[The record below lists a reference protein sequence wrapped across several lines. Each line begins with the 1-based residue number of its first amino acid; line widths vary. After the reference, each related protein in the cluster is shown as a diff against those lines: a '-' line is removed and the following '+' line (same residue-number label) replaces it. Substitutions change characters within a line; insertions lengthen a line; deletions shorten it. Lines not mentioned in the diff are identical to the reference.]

1 MAEGTTRRTGR
12 RAKIIATTGGLVVGA
27 TMFGTM
33 AASAADDAN
42 VIHAC
47 VTKATAFSPG
57 GAVRVVSA
65 GTACKS
71 TETAL
76 TWNSTGLQGPVGPQ
90 GIQGPAG
97 GPGPAGPAGPQ
108 GAKGDQGVPGPQG
121 PKGDPGDTGATGPQ
135 GIQGAKGDQGI
146 QGPQGP
152 QGIQGAQGPQ
162 GATGIQAVGGCVNG
176 DASNCFGN
184 ATPGYAIS
192 KAGHV
197 YTITWSRNLN
207 NNGKSPVP
215 NVTVVGGA
223 HFTGFEQSSGSGG
236 GTLVLHF
243 DADTGFTFTLTAVA

>member
-1 MAEGTTRRTGR
+1 MGEDTKRRFGRRT
-12 RAKIIATTGGLVVGA
+12 KIIVTAGGLVVGA
-27 TMFGTM
+27 TIFGTM
-33 AASAADDAN
+33 AAAAADDAN

-47 VTKATAFSPG
+47 VTKATAFSAG
-57 GAVRVVSA
+57 GAVRIVSA

-71 TETAL
+71 NETAL

-97 GPGPAGPAGPQ
+97 PPGPAGPLGPQ

-121 PKGDPGDTGATGPQ
+121 PKGATGDTGATGAQ

-146 QGPQGP
+146 QGPQGA
-152 QGIQGAQGPQ
+152 QGIQGPQGPK
-162 GATGIQAVGGCVNG
+162 GDTGIQAVGGCVNA
-176 DASNCFGN
+176 DASNCFGDP
-184 ATPGYAIS
+184 TPGYGIS

-207 NNGKSPVP
+207 NNGHSPIP

-223 HFTGFEQSSGSGG
+223 HVTAINQSSGSGG
-236 GTLVLHF
+236 GTLALTF
-243 DADTGFTFTLTAVA
+243 DADTGFMFTLTAVA